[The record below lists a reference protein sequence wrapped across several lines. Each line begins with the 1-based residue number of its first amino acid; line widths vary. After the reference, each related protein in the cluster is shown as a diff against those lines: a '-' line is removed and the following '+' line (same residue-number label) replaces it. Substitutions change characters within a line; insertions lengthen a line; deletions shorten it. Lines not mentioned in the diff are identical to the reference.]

1 VVQKLA
7 SVVLGLDSPEWAEEV
22 MDFLDRTGRARVVA
36 TASDPLGLARAV
48 RERAPNAVVAQA
60 AMARAAGSL
69 DGSALLAVSTAESV
83 EALRDALS
91 AGARGFFVWPADRG
105 ELARAAAE
113 AAPPPG
119 ASPAKRATIIAVH
132 GPRGGAGA
140 TFIATHLSAAL
151 ARQGHR
157 TVIVDLDPFYGDLSA
172 ALGVPP
178 EPAPRTIVDL
188 VPVAD
193 ELSERQLDDALWQHP
208 EGFGVLLAPA
218 EAPAFDAVGALTY
231 SAALSVLQASAD
243 VVVLHPPRGF
253 DRLARLGMEAADR
266 ILVVVSLDVLS
277 FRCARRS
284 LEALDAM
291 GLGGR
296 CDIVVNRSTRAEIVP
311 ADVEHVFGRKAAAV
325 VRSDRSV
332 GRAQDR
338 GALLPAR
345 SVTLRPLARLARSL
359 MPAAGVGGDRVGA

>member
-1 VVQKLA
+1 
-7 SVVLGLDSPEWAEEV
+7 
-22 MDFLDRTGRARVVA
+22 
-36 TASDPLGLARAV
+36 
-48 RERAPNAVVAQA
+48 
-60 AMARAAGSL
+60 
-69 DGSALLAVSTAESV
+69 
-83 EALRDALS
+83 
-91 AGARGFFVWPADRG
+91 
-105 ELARAAAE
+105 
-113 AAPPPG
+113 
-119 ASPAKRATIIAVH
+119 
-132 GPRGGAGA
+132 
-140 TFIATHLSAAL
+140 
-151 ARQGHR
+151 
-157 TVIVDLDPFYGDLSA
+157 VIVDLDPFYGDLSA

-208 EGFGVLLAPA
+208 EGFGVLLAPV
-218 EAPAFDAVGALTY
+218 EAPSFDSVGALTY

-284 LEALDAM
+284 LEALEVM
-291 GLGGR
+291 GLSGR
-296 CDIVVNRSTRAEIVP
+296 FDIVVNRATRAEIVP

-345 SVTLRPLARLARSL
+345 SATLRPLARLARSL

>member
-7 SVVLGLDSPEWAEEV
+7 SVVLGLDPPEWAEEV
-22 MDFLDRTGRARVVA
+22 MDFLDRTGRVRVVA
-36 TASDPLGLARAV
+36 TASDPAGLARAV
-48 RERAPNAVVAQA
+48 REREPHAVVAEA

-105 ELARAAAE
+105 ELARAAGE
-113 AAPPPG
+113 AAPSPG

-157 TVIVDLDPFYGDLSA
+157 TVIADLDPFYGDLSA

-193 ELSERQLDDALWQHP
+193 ELSERQLDDTLWPHP
-208 EGFGVLLAPA
+208 EGFGALLAPV
-218 EAPAFDAVGALTY
+218 EAAFDSVGALTY

-243 VVVLHPPRGF
+243 VVVLHLPRGF
-253 DRLARLGMEAADR
+253 DRLARLGMETADR

-296 CDIVVNRSTRAEIVP
+296 CDIVVNRATRAEILP
-311 ADVEHVFGRKAAAV
+311 ADVEQVFGRKAAAV

-359 MPAAGVGGDRVGA
+359 MPAAGAGSDRVGA